1 MLLISFYNRMSDI
14 KTFTITKEA
23 AKAVGVGGTRRKRKP
38 NPKQPLPEEDFSRKS
53 HGPVHI
59 QKHGGAV
66 PPVPAVAPAPAPSPS
81 PAPAPSPAVPV
92 APAAPVV
99 TVNRSTAQGG
109 YHEPESKNVRVELKK
124 KTEVK
129 SVHLRPKSDAP
140 KKVQTKRRS
149 KLTLGIS
156 SLRKRITRAK
166 HIHRNVK
173 NMPLDKLKEEL
184 IKKNL
189 IRPTSK
195 APESVLRQIAR
206 DSQMVA
212 TSM

>member
-1 MLLISFYNRMSDI
+1 MKI
-14 KTFTITKEA
+14 FTITKEA
-23 AKAVGVGGTRRKRKP
+23 AKAVGVGTRRKRKQ
-38 NPKQPLPEEDFSRKS
+38 NTNLPLPEEDFSMTKKT
-53 HGPVHI
+53 PLII
-59 QKHGGAV
+59 QKHGGSSSMPAMPLS
-66 PPVPAVAPAPAPSPS
+66 PPVASVAPVAHVAPLASAS
-81 PAPAPSPAVPV
+81 
-92 APAAPVV
+92 PAAPLVTPV
-99 TVNRSTAQGG
+99 ATVNRSTAQGG
-109 YHEPESKNVRVELKK
+109 YHEQETKHVRVELKK
-124 KTEVK
+124 KTEAK

-140 KKVQTKRRS
+140 KKAQTKRRS

-166 HIHRNVK
+166 HIHRHVK

-184 IKKNL
+184 IKKKL

>member
-1 MLLISFYNRMSDI
+1 MSDI

-23 AKAVGVGGTRRKRKP
+23 AKAVGVGGTRKRKATS
-38 NPKQPLPEEDFSRKS
+38 KQKAPLPEEDFSRKP
-53 HGPVHI
+53 HGPIHI
-59 QKHGGAV
+59 QKHGGSA
-66 PPVPAVAPAPAPSPS
+66 VPAVPAAPV
-81 PAPAPSPAVPV
+81 PSPAVTAPIAPVASV
-92 APAAPVV
+92 APAV
-99 TVNRSTAQGG
+99 TATATSGGRPAQGG
-109 YHEPESKNVRVELKK
+109 SHEPEKNVRVELKK
-124 KTEVK
+124 KTEAK

>member
-1 MLLISFYNRMSDI
+1 MPAM
-14 KTFTITKEA
+14 
-23 AKAVGVGGTRRKRKP
+23 
-38 NPKQPLPEEDFSRKS
+38 PL
-53 HGPVHI
+53 
-59 QKHGGAV
+59 
-66 PPVPAVAPAPAPSPS
+66 SP
-81 PAPAPSPAVPV
+81 PV
-92 APAAPVV
+92 APVAPVAHVAPLASASPAAPLVTPV
-99 TVNRSTAQGG
+99 ATVNRSTAQGG
-109 YHEPESKNVRVELKK
+109 YHEQETKHVRVELKK
-124 KTEVK
+124 KTEAK

-140 KKVQTKRRS
+140 KKAQTKRRS

-166 HIHRNVK
+166 HIHRHVK

-184 IKKNL
+184 IKKKL

>member
-1 MLLISFYNRMSDI
+1 MSDI

-23 AKAVGVGGTRRKRKP
+23 AKAVGVGGTRKRKTKA

-59 QKHGGAV
+59 QKHGGAAI
-66 PPVPAVAPAPAPSPS
+66 PAPVPATLAPAAPAPAP
-81 PAPAPSPAVPV
+81 ALAAPAVP
-92 APAAPVV
+92 APVPAAPAPVV

-109 YHEPESKNVRVELKK
+109 ATPHEQETKNVRVELKK

>member
-1 MLLISFYNRMSDI
+1 MSDL

-23 AKAVGVGGTRRKRKP
+23 AKAIGGTRKRKATS
-38 NPKQPLPEEDFSRKS
+38 KQKGLLPEEDFSIKGRA
-53 HGPVHI
+53 PIHI
-59 QKHGGAV
+59 QKHGGSA
-66 PPVPAVAPAPAPSPS
+66 APAPAT
-81 PAPAPSPAVPV
+81 PAPATPATPA
-92 APAAPVV
+92 APAAPSTPAV
-99 TVNRSTAQGG
+99 TVSRNAQGG
-109 YHEPESKNVRVELKK
+109 YHEQEKNVRVELKK
-124 KTEVK
+124 KTEAK

-140 KKVQTKRRS
+140 KKTQTKRRS

-166 HIHRNVK
+166 HIHRHVK

>member
-1 MLLISFYNRMSDI
+1 MSDI
-14 KTFTITKEA
+14 KTFTITKEV
-23 AKAVGVGGTRRKRKP
+23 AKAIGGTRKRKATS
-38 NPKQPLPEEDFSRKS
+38 KQKVPLPEEDFSRKS
-53 HGPVHI
+53 HGPIHI
-59 QKHGGAV
+59 QKHGGSA
-66 PPVPAVAPAPAPSPS
+66 APA
-81 PAPAPSPAVPV
+81 APAPSPAVMAPV
-92 APAAPVV
+92 APVASAPAV
-99 TVNRSTAQGG
+99 TATATSGGRPAQGG
-109 YHEPESKNVRVELKK
+109 SHEPEKNVRVELKK
-124 KTEVK
+124 KTEAK

>member
-1 MLLISFYNRMSDI
+1 MSDI

-23 AKAVGVGGTRRKRKP
+23 AKAIGGTRKRKTKA
-38 NPKQPLPEEDFSRKS
+38 NQPLPEEDFSIKGRA
-53 HGPVHI
+53 PIHI
-59 QKHGGAV
+59 QKHGGAAI
-66 PPVPAVAPAPAPSPS
+66 PAV
-81 PAPAPSPAVPV
+81 
-92 APAAPVV
+92 PAAPVPATPAAPSTPAV

-109 YHEPESKNVRVELKK
+109 YHEQEKNVRVELKK

-140 KKVQTKRRS
+140 KKAQTKRRS

>member
-1 MLLISFYNRMSDI
+1 MSDL

-23 AKAVGVGGTRRKRKP
+23 AKAIGGTRKRKATS
-38 NPKQPLPEEDFSRKS
+38 KQKGLLPEEDFSIKGRA
-53 HGPVHI
+53 PIHI
-59 QKHGGAV
+59 QKHGGSA
-66 PPVPAVAPAPAPSPS
+66 APAPAT
-81 PAPAPSPAVPV
+81 PAPATPATPA
-92 APAAPVV
+92 APAAPSTPAV
-99 TVNRSTAQGG
+99 TVSRNAQGG
-109 YHEPESKNVRVELKK
+109 YHEQEKNVRVELKK
-124 KTEVK
+124 KTEAK
-129 SVHLRPKSDAP
+129 SVHLRPTSDAP
-140 KKVQTKRRS
+140 KKAQTKRRS

-212 TSM
+212 TSI

>member
-1 MLLISFYNRMSDI
+1 MSDTR
-14 KTFTITKEA
+14 TFTITKEA
-23 AKAVGVGGTRRKRKP
+23 AKAVGVGGTRRKRKQ
-38 NPKQPLPEEDFSRKS
+38 NTNLPLPEEDFSMTKKT
-53 HGPVHI
+53 PLII
-59 QKHGGAV
+59 QKHGGSAT
-66 PPVPAVAPAPAPSPS
+66 PTTPAPS
-81 PAPAPSPAVPV
+81 PAPAPSLAAPSTPA
-92 APAAPVV
+92 APAAPSTPAV
-99 TVNRSTAQGG
+99 TVNRSTQGG
-109 YHEPESKNVRVELKK
+109 YHEQEKNVRVELKK
-124 KTEVK
+124 KTEAK

-140 KKVQTKRRS
+140 KKTQTKRRS

-166 HIHRNVK
+166 HIHRHVK

>member
-1 MLLISFYNRMSDI
+1 MSDL

-23 AKAVGVGGTRRKRKP
+23 AKAVGVGGTRRKRKSNTNQKP
-38 NPKQPLPEEDFSRKS
+38 SLPEEDFSIKG
-53 HGPVHI
+53 HTLIHI
-59 QKHGGAV
+59 HKHGGSA
-66 PPVPAVAPAPAPSPS
+66 APSAPAPSPS
-81 PAPAPSPAVPV
+81 APSPSAPSPVVTASVANSPV
-92 APAAPVV
+92 APAVTATPVALV
-99 TVNRSTAQGG
+99 SRPAQGG
-109 YHEPESKNVRVELKK
+109 SHEQEKNVKVELKK
-124 KTEVK
+124 KTEAK

-140 KKVQTKRRS
+140 KKIQTKRRS
-149 KLTLGIS
+149 KLMLGIS

>member
-1 MLLISFYNRMSDI
+1 MSDTR
-14 KTFTITKEA
+14 TFTITKEA
-23 AKAVGVGGTRRKRKP
+23 AKAVGVGGTRRKRKQ
-38 NPKQPLPEEDFSRKS
+38 NTNLPLPEEDFSMTKKT
-53 HGPVHI
+53 PLII
-59 QKHGGAV
+59 QKHGGSAT
-66 PPVPAVAPAPAPSPS
+66 PTT
-81 PAPAPSPAVPV
+81 PAPAPSPAPSLAAPSTPA
-92 APAAPVV
+92 APAAPSTPAV
-99 TVNRSTAQGG
+99 TVNRSTQGG
-109 YHEPESKNVRVELKK
+109 YHEQEKNVRVELKK
-124 KTEVK
+124 KTEAK

-140 KKVQTKRRS
+140 KKAQTKRRS

-166 HIHRNVK
+166 HIHRHVK

>member
-1 MLLISFYNRMSDI
+1 MSDI

-23 AKAVGVGGTRRKRKP
+23 AKAIGGTRKRKTKA
-38 NPKQPLPEEDFSRKS
+38 NPKTPLPEKDFSIKGRA
-53 HGPVHI
+53 PIHI
-59 QKHGGAV
+59 QKHGGAPASV
-66 PPVPAVAPAPAPSPS
+66 PAAPVP
-81 PAPAPSPAVPV
+81 VPV
-92 APAAPVV
+92 SAPVPAPAAPSTPAV

-109 YHEPESKNVRVELKK
+109 YHEQETKNVRVELKK

-184 IKKNL
+184 IKKKL

>member
-1 MLLISFYNRMSDI
+1 MSDI

-59 QKHGGAV
+59 QKHGGSV
-66 PPVPAVAPAPAPSPS
+66 PPVSAVAPAPSPTPS

>member
-1 MLLISFYNRMSDI
+1 MSDL

-23 AKAVGVGGTRRKRKP
+23 AKAIGGTRKRKATS
-38 NPKQPLPEEDFSRKS
+38 KQKGLLPEEDFSIKGRA
-53 HGPVHI
+53 PIHI
-59 QKHGGAV
+59 QKHGGSATLAPAPASAPV
-66 PPVPAVAPAPAPSPS
+66 PAATVPVAPVPAVTATPST
-81 PAPAPSPAVPV
+81 PAV
-92 APAAPVV
+92 
-99 TVNRSTAQGG
+99 TISRNAQGG
-109 YHEPESKNVRVELKK
+109 SHEQEKNVRVELKK
-124 KTEVK
+124 KTEAK

-140 KKVQTKRRS
+140 KKAQTKRRS

>member
-1 MLLISFYNRMSDI
+1 MSDI

-23 AKAVGVGGTRRKRKP
+23 AKAIGGTRTRKTKA
-38 NPKQPLPEEDFSRKS
+38 NQPLPEEDFSIKGRA
-53 HGPVHI
+53 PIHI
-59 QKHGGAV
+59 QKHGGAAIPAV
-66 PPVPAVAPAPAPSPS
+66 PAPVAPVPAAPA
-81 PAPAPSPAVPV
+81 
-92 APAAPVV
+92 V

-109 YHEPESKNVRVELKK
+109 YHEQEKNVRVELKK

-140 KKVQTKRRS
+140 KKAQTKRRS

>member
-1 MLLISFYNRMSDI
+1 MSDTR
-14 KTFTITKEA
+14 TFTITKDA
-23 AKAVGVGGTRRKRKP
+23 AKAVGVGGTRRKRKQ
-38 NPKQPLPEEDFSRKS
+38 NSNLPLPEEDFSMTKKT
-53 HGPVHI
+53 PLII
-59 QKHGGAV
+59 QKHGGSAT
-66 PPVPAVAPAPAPSPS
+66 PAPAPSPAPS
-81 PAPAPSPAVPV
+81 PAPAPSLAAPSTPA
-92 APAAPVV
+92 APAAPSTPAV
-99 TVNRSTAQGG
+99 TVNRSTQGG
-109 YHEPESKNVRVELKK
+109 YHEQEKNVRVELKK
-124 KTEVK
+124 KTEAK

-140 KKVQTKRRS
+140 KKAQTKRRS

-166 HIHRNVK
+166 HIHRHVK

-189 IRPTSK
+189 IRPTSR

>member
-1 MLLISFYNRMSDI
+1 MSETR
-14 KTFTITKEA
+14 TFTITKEA
-23 AKAVGVGGTRRKRKP
+23 AKAIGGTRKRRA
-38 NPKQPLPEEDFSRKS
+38 NSKQKAPLPEEDFSIKGRA
-53 HGPVHI
+53 PIHI
-59 QKHGGAV
+59 QKHGGS
-66 PPVPAVAPAPAPSPS
+66 APASPIAPI
-81 PAPAPSPAVPV
+81 
-92 APAAPVV
+92 APAATTAPATAAPAATATPAV
-99 TVNRSTAQGG
+99 TINRSTAQGG
-109 YHEPESKNVRVELKK
+109 SHEQEKNVKVELKK
-124 KTEVK
+124 KTEAK

-140 KKVQTKRRS
+140 KKAQTKRRS

>member
-1 MLLISFYNRMSDI
+1 MSDTR
-14 KTFTITKEA
+14 TFTITKEA
-23 AKAVGVGGTRRKRKP
+23 AKAVGVGGTRRKRKQ
-38 NPKQPLPEEDFSRKS
+38 NTNLPLPEEDFSMTKKT
-53 HGPVHI
+53 PLII
-59 QKHGGAV
+59 QKHGGSAT
-66 PPVPAVAPAPAPSPS
+66 PTTPAPS
-81 PAPAPSPAVPV
+81 PAPAPSL
-92 APAAPVV
+92 AAPSTPAV
-99 TVNRSTAQGG
+99 TVNRSTQGG
-109 YHEPESKNVRVELKK
+109 YHEQEKNVRVELKK
-124 KTEVK
+124 KTEAK

-140 KKVQTKRRS
+140 KKTQTKRRS

-166 HIHRNVK
+166 HIHRHVK

>member
-1 MLLISFYNRMSDI
+1 MSDL

-23 AKAVGVGGTRRKRKP
+23 AKAIGGTRKRRA
-38 NPKQPLPEEDFSRKS
+38 NSKQKAPLPEEDFSIKGRA
-53 HGPVHI
+53 PIHI
-59 QKHGGAV
+59 QKHGG
-66 PPVPAVAPAPAPSPS
+66 S
-81 PAPAPSPAVPV
+81 
-92 APAAPVV
+92 APAAPIAPIAPIAPAATTAHVPAA
-99 TVNRSTAQGG
+99 TAAPAATATPSTPIASISRPAQGG
-109 YHEPESKNVRVELKK
+109 SHEQEKNVKVELKK
-124 KTEVK
+124 KTEAK

-140 KKVQTKRRS
+140 KKAQTKRRS

>member
-1 MLLISFYNRMSDI
+1 MSDL

-23 AKAVGVGGTRRKRKP
+23 AKAIGGTRKRKATS
-38 NPKQPLPEEDFSRKS
+38 KQKGLLPEEDFSIKGRA
-53 HGPVHI
+53 PIHI
-59 QKHGGAV
+59 QKHGGSA
-66 PPVPAVAPAPAPSPS
+66 ALAPAAL
-81 PAPAPSPAVPV
+81 APATPATPA
-92 APAAPVV
+92 APAAPAAPSTPAV
-99 TVNRSTAQGG
+99 TVSRNAQGG
-109 YHEPESKNVRVELKK
+109 YHEQEKNVRVELKK
-124 KTEVK
+124 KTEAK

-140 KKVQTKRRS
+140 KKAQTKRRS

>member
-1 MLLISFYNRMSDI
+1 MSDI
-14 KTFTITKEA
+14 KTFTITKEV
-23 AKAVGVGGTRRKRKP
+23 AKAIGGTRKRKATS
-38 NPKQPLPEEDFSRKS
+38 KQKAPLPEEDFSRKP
-53 HGPVHI
+53 HGPIHI
-59 QKHGGAV
+59 QKHGGSAV
-66 PPVPAVAPAPAPSPS
+66 PAAPAPSPS
-81 PAPAPSPAVPV
+81 PAVTAPIAPVASV
-92 APAAPVV
+92 APAV
-99 TVNRSTAQGG
+99 TATATSGGRPAQGG
-109 YHEPESKNVRVELKK
+109 SHEPEKNVRVELKK
-124 KTEVK
+124 KTEAK

>member
-1 MLLISFYNRMSDI
+1 M

-23 AKAVGVGGTRRKRKP
+23 AKAVGVGGTRRKRKQ
-38 NPKQPLPEEDFSRKS
+38 NTALPEEDFSMTKKT
-53 HGPVHI
+53 PLVI
-59 QKHGGAV
+59 QKHGGS
-66 PPVPAVAPAPAPSPS
+66 APAPAP
-81 PAPAPSPAVPV
+81 APAPTAPSTPA
-92 APAAPVV
+92 APAAPAVPAAPSTPAV
-99 TVNRSTAQGG
+99 TVNRNTHGG
-109 YHEPESKNVRVELKK
+109 YHEQEKNVRVELKK
-124 KTEVK
+124 KTEAK

-140 KKVQTKRRS
+140 KKSQTKRRS

-184 IKKNL
+184 IKKKL

>member
-1 MLLISFYNRMSDI
+1 MSETR
-14 KTFTITKEA
+14 TFTITKEA
-23 AKAVGVGGTRRKRKP
+23 AKAIGGTRKRRA
-38 NPKQPLPEEDFSRKS
+38 NSKQKAPLPEEDFSIKGRA
-53 HGPVHI
+53 PIHI
-59 QKHGGAV
+59 QKHGGSAI
-66 PPVPAVAPAPAPSPS
+66 PVASVSAAPSPS
-81 PAPAPSPAVPV
+81 SPSAPSAPSAPSPA
-92 APAAPVV
+92 APAAPAATAMPSTPAV
-99 TVNRSTAQGG
+99 TITRNAQGG
-109 YHEPESKNVRVELKK
+109 SHEQEKNVRVELKK
-124 KTEVK
+124 KTEAK

-140 KKVQTKRRS
+140 KKAQTKRRS

>member
-1 MLLISFYNRMSDI
+1 MSDI
-14 KTFTITKEA
+14 KIFTITKEA
-23 AKAVGVGGTRRKRKP
+23 AKAVGVGGTRKRKA
-38 NPKQPLPEEDFSRKS
+38 NSKQKAPLPEEDFSRKP
-53 HGPVHI
+53 HGPIHI
-59 QKHGGAV
+59 QKHGGSAV
-66 PPVPAVAPAPAPSPS
+66 PAVPAAPVPAVPAP
-81 PAPAPSPAVPV
+81 V
-92 APAAPVV
+92 ATATSGGRP
-99 TVNRSTAQGG
+99 AQGG
-109 YHEPESKNVRVELKK
+109 GPHEPEKNVRVELKK
-124 KTEVK
+124 KTEAK

-140 KKVQTKRRS
+140 KKAQTKRRS

>member
-1 MLLISFYNRMSDI
+1 MSETR
-14 KTFTITKEA
+14 TFTITKEA
-23 AKAVGVGGTRRKRKP
+23 AKAVGVGGTRRKRKAIS
-38 NPKQPLPEEDFSRKS
+38 KQKSPLSEEDFSMTQKA
-53 HGPVHI
+53 PIHI
-59 QKHGGAV
+59 QKHGGY
-66 PPVPAVAPAPAPSPS
+66 PSMPIPATPATPAAPSTPATPAATPAAPAAPATTAAPSPS
-81 PAPAPSPAVPV
+81 VS
-92 APAAPVV
+92 
-99 TVNRSTAQGG
+99 RSIAQGG
-109 YHEPESKNVRVELKK
+109 GPHEQEKNVRVELKK
-124 KTEVK
+124 KTEAK

-140 KKVQTKRRS
+140 KKAQTKRRS

-184 IKKNL
+184 IKKKL

>member
-1 MLLISFYNRMSDI
+1 MSETR
-14 KTFTITKEA
+14 TFTITKEA
-23 AKAVGVGGTRRKRKP
+23 AKAIGGTRKRRA
-38 NPKQPLPEEDFSRKS
+38 NSKQKAPLPEEDFSIKGRA
-53 HGPVHI
+53 PIHI
-59 QKHGGAV
+59 QKHGGSA
-66 PPVPAVAPAPAPSPS
+66 
-81 PAPAPSPAVPV
+81 
-92 APAAPVV
+92 AAPVATVPAATVPAATAATAATVPAATAATAV
-99 TVNRSTAQGG
+99 TITRNAQGG
-109 YHEPESKNVRVELKK
+109 SHEQEKNVRVELKK
-124 KTEVK
+124 KTEAK

-140 KKVQTKRRS
+140 KKAQTKRRS

>member
-1 MLLISFYNRMSDI
+1 MSDL

-23 AKAVGVGGTRRKRKP
+23 AKAVGVGGTRRKRKSNTNQKP
-38 NPKQPLPEEDFSRKS
+38 SLPEEDFSIKG
-53 HGPVHI
+53 HALIHI
-59 QKHGGAV
+59 HKHGGSAAPSAPSPAPSAPSPAV
-66 PPVPAVAPAPAPSPS
+66 TASVANAPVAPAPA
-81 PAPAPSPAVPV
+81 VT
-92 APAAPVV
+92 AAPVALV
-99 TVNRSTAQGG
+99 SRPAQGG
-109 YHEPESKNVRVELKK
+109 SHEQEKNVKVELKK

-140 KKVQTKRRS
+140 KKIQTKRRS
-149 KLTLGIS
+149 KLMLGIS

>member
-1 MLLISFYNRMSDI
+1 MSDTR
-14 KTFTITKEA
+14 TFTITKEA
-23 AKAVGVGGTRRKRKP
+23 AKAVGVGGTRRKRKQ
-38 NPKQPLPEEDFSRKS
+38 NTNLPLPEEDFSMTKKT
-53 HGPVHI
+53 PLVI
-59 QKHGGAV
+59 QKHGGSAT
-66 PPVPAVAPAPAPSPS
+66 PVTPVT
-81 PAPAPSPAVPV
+81 PAPAPSPAPSLAAPSTPA
-92 APAAPVV
+92 APAAPSTPAV
-99 TVNRSTAQGG
+99 TVNRSTQGG
-109 YHEPESKNVRVELKK
+109 YHEQEKNVRVELKK
-124 KTEVK
+124 KTEAK

-140 KKVQTKRRS
+140 KKAQTKRRS

-166 HIHRNVK
+166 HIHRHVK

>member
-1 MLLISFYNRMSDI
+1 MSDL

-23 AKAVGVGGTRRKRKP
+23 AKAVGVGGTRRKRKSNTTQKP
-38 NPKQPLPEEDFSRKS
+38 SLPEEDFSIKG
-53 HGPVHI
+53 HALIHI
-59 QKHGGAV
+59 HKHGGSA
-66 PPVPAVAPAPAPSPS
+66 APSAPAPSPS
-81 PAPAPSPAVPV
+81 APSPSAPSPAVTAPV
-92 APAAPVV
+92 APAVTATPVALV
-99 TVNRSTAQGG
+99 SRPAQGG
-109 YHEPESKNVRVELKK
+109 SHEQEKNVKVELKK
-124 KTEVK
+124 KTEAK

-149 KLTLGIS
+149 KLMLGIS

>member
-1 MLLISFYNRMSDI
+1 MSDI
-14 KTFTITKEA
+14 KIFTITKEA
-23 AKAVGVGGTRRKRKP
+23 AKAVGVGGTRKRKA
-38 NPKQPLPEEDFSRKS
+38 NSKQKAPLPEEDFSRKP
-53 HGPVHI
+53 HGPIHI
-59 QKHGGAV
+59 QKHGGSAV
-66 PPVPAVAPAPAPSPS
+66 PAVPAAPVPASSTPIPAAPVPA
-81 PAPAPSPAVPV
+81 
-92 APAAPVV
+92 APAAPVG
-99 TVNRSTAQGG
+99 RPAQGG
-109 YHEPESKNVRVELKK
+109 GSHEPEKNVRVELKK
-124 KTEVK
+124 KTEAK

-140 KKVQTKRRS
+140 KKAQTKRRS

>member
-1 MLLISFYNRMSDI
+1 MSETR
-14 KTFTITKEA
+14 TFTITKEA
-23 AKAVGVGGTRRKRKP
+23 AKAIGRTRKRRA
-38 NPKQPLPEEDFSRKS
+38 NSKQKAPLPEEDFSIKGRA
-53 HGPVHI
+53 PIHI
-59 QKHGGAV
+59 QKHGGSAAAPV
-66 PPVPAVAPAPAPSPS
+66 ATVPA
-81 PAPAPSPAVPV
+81 
-92 APAAPVV
+92 APAATVPAATAATVPAATAATAV
-99 TVNRSTAQGG
+99 TITRNAQGG
-109 YHEPESKNVRVELKK
+109 SHEQEKNVRVELKK
-124 KTEVK
+124 KTEAK

-140 KKVQTKRRS
+140 KKAQTKRRS

>member
-1 MLLISFYNRMSDI
+1 MSDI

-23 AKAVGVGGTRRKRKP
+23 AKAVGVGGTRKRKTKA

-53 HGPVHI
+53 HGPIHI
-59 QKHGGAV
+59 QKHGGAAIPAASV
-66 PPVPAVAPAPAPSPS
+66 PMPSAAPVPAPSATPVPAAP
-81 PAPAPSPAVPV
+81 
-92 APAAPVV
+92 APVV

-109 YHEPESKNVRVELKK
+109 ATPHEQETKNVRVELKK

>member
-1 MLLISFYNRMSDI
+1 MSETR
-14 KTFTITKEA
+14 TFTITKEA
-23 AKAVGVGGTRRKRKP
+23 AKAVGVGGTRRKRKATS
-38 NPKQPLPEEDFSRKS
+38 KQKGPLSEEDFSMIQKA
-53 HGPVHI
+53 PIHI
-59 QKHGGAV
+59 QKHGG
-66 PPVPAVAPAPAPSPS
+66 SPS
-81 PAPAPSPAVPV
+81 IPIPAT
-92 APAAPVV
+92 PAAPSTPATPAAPSTPATPTTPATTAAPSV
-99 TVNRSTAQGG
+99 TVSRSIAQGG
-109 YHEPESKNVRVELKK
+109 GPHEQEKNVRVELKK
-124 KTEVK
+124 KTEAK

-140 KKVQTKRRS
+140 KKAQTKRRS

-184 IKKNL
+184 IKKKL

>member
-1 MLLISFYNRMSDI
+1 MSDI

-23 AKAVGVGGTRRKRKP
+23 AKAVGVGGTRKRKTKANQKP
-38 NPKQPLPEEDFSRKS
+38 SLPEEDFSRKS
-53 HGPVHI
+53 HGPIHI
-59 QKHGGAV
+59 QKHGGAAI
-66 PPVPAVAPAPAPSPS
+66 P
-81 PAPAPSPAVPV
+81 
-92 APAAPVV
+92 APAAPVPSAPV
-99 TVNRSTAQGG
+99 APVAPSTPAVIVNRSTAQGG
-109 YHEPESKNVRVELKK
+109 ATVKGGGPHEQETKNVRVELKK